1 MNLTTRAPVG
11 LRRPGRAGS
20 IPSNS
25 GTCRRGP
32 NFRLALTAKL

>member
-1 MNLTTRAPVG
+1 MNLTTRAPEA
-11 LRRPGRAGS
+11 LRRPGRDSS
-20 IPSNS
+20 IPLNS